1 MDSYLKIWGSRGGV
15 PASGPEFNEMGH
27 ATICI
32 ELSLPSQTVIFDAGS
47 GIAPLGEH
55 IISKEQSPP
64 ITLLIGHYHVDH
76 LMGLPFFR
84 PIYSDQFQVT
94 CHLPNLA
101 GGRGRKSLARFFAP
115 PLFPVEL
122 DALSSTVKFRE
133 FNPGENFSLGE
144 DLQCRTM
151 LLEHPGGNTG
161 YRVYNRSVDVTV
173 MTDVENIH
181 PEPLAQL
188 IRFAKDTRYLLLDS
202 SYSSEQIKTKRGWGH
217 LSVDDV
223 GQIASALPTTTILMI
238 HHDVMKP
245 DVQVRSDAAQV
256 MRAHSNLV
264 LCRETESY
272 HF

>member
-32 ELSLPSQTVIFDAGS
+32 ELSLPSRTVIFDAGS

-55 IISKEQSPP
+55 IVSKEQSPP

-84 PIYSDQFQVT
+84 PIYSDEFQTT
-94 CHLPNLA
+94 CYLPNLVE
-101 GGRGRKSLARFFAP
+101 GSGWKSLDRFFSP
-115 PLFPVEL
+115 PLFPVSL
-122 DALSSTVKFRE
+122 DVLSSTVQFRE
-133 FNPGENFSLGE
+133 FNPGENFPLGE

-161 YRVYNRSVDVTV
+161 YRVYNHSVDVTV

-181 PEPLAQL
+181 PGPFAELVQ
-188 IRFAKDTRYLLLDS
+188 FAKGTRYLILDS

-223 GQIASALPTTTILMI
+223 GQIASQLPATTILMI

-245 DVQVRSDAAQV
+245 DAQVKSDAARV
-256 MRAHSNLV
+256 LGTYPNLV

-272 HF
+272 YF